1 MSEHDEHS
9 TFIKTP
15 QQLIVVILLAFIVP
29 IVLVVLTVKLVL
41 DRPHA
46 DPGAL
51 TPESVAKRLQPVG
64 RVEFSGASAAAPA
77 AAATAPMAAA
87 PAAKPAAADGKKIYV
102 TACIACHASGVA
114 NAPKLGDK
122 TAWAPRLASGI
133 DGLTKSVI
141 TGKGAMPP
149 KAGNPGLSEADI
161 RATVE
166 YMVAQSK

>member
-15 QQLIVVILLAFIVP
+15 QQLIVVVLLALIVP
-29 IVLVVLTVKLVL
+29 IVLIVLTVRLVL

-51 TPESVAKRLQPVG
+51 APEAVAARIQPVG
-64 RVEFSGASAAAPA
+64 RVDFSSGGAAPA
-77 AAATAPMAAA
+77 AGA
-87 PAAKPAAADGKKIYV
+87 PAAATPTASAAKSAPDGKKTYE
-102 TACIACHASGVA
+102 TACVACHVSGVA

-122 TAWAPRLASGI
+122 AAWAPRLASGI
-133 DGLTKSVI
+133 DGLMKSVI

>member
-15 QQLIVVILLAFIVP
+15 QQLIVVVLLALIVP
-29 IVLVVLTVKLVL
+29 IILIVLTVRLVL
-41 DRPHA
+41 DRPNA

-51 TPESVAKRLQPVG
+51 TAEAVAARIQPVG
-64 RVEFSGASAAAPA
+64 RVDFSAAGAAPA
-77 AAATAPMAAA
+77 APASGGA
-87 PAAKPAAADGKKIYV
+87 PAAKSAPDGKKTYE
-102 TACIACHASGVA
+102 TACVACHLSGVA

-122 TAWAPRLASGI
+122 SAWAPRLATGI
-133 DGLTKSVI
+133 DGLVKSVV